1 MKKITNSIL
10 AFILTSLFGAS
21 TSAQFS
27 LAIESVVVGNAGNAD
42 DSTGFGGVDYTYQIG
57 TYEVTNAQYASF
69 LNAVASSDPHGLY
82 ITPMGGSFGG
92 ITRSGSS
99 GSYTYSTISGRENN
113 PVTFVSFWDAA
124 RFVNWLTTGNT
135 ETGVYQLSAA
145 GISNNS
151 IVRDPTA
158 WAAGGVAVAS
168 EDEWYKAAYYDPTKN
183 NGAGGYWLYPNQA
196 DAISITEAN
205 YANSTG
211 VLTEAGSYTGVS
223 SYYGTYDQ
231 GGNVWEWNED
241 IFDGGA
247 SRILRGGALQEPVDR
262 LSSSH
267 RETLVAS
274 DFYADR
280 GFRITSLAPI
290 PEPATVG
297 TVFGLFA
304 LVFIGRRRLN
314 RRQRS

>member
-1 MKKITNSIL
+1 MTKITNTIL
-10 AFILTSLFGAS
+10 AFILTAGFSVNTF
-21 TSAQFS
+21 AQFS
-27 LAIESVVVGNAGNAD
+27 LAIDTVAVGNAGNAD
-42 DSTGFGGVDYTYQIG
+42 DSTGFGGVDYAYQIG
-57 TYEVTNAQYASF
+57 TYEVTNAQYTTF

-92 ITRSGSS
+92 IMRSGSS

-113 PVTFVSFWDAA
+113 PVNFVSFWDAA
-124 RFVNWLTTGNT
+124 RFANWLTSGNT
-135 ETGVYQLSAA
+135 ETGVYQLSAT

-183 NGAGGYWLYPNQA
+183 NGVGGYWLYPNKA
-196 DAISITEAN
+196 DTISTVDAN
-205 YANSTG
+205 FANSTG
-211 VLTEAGSYTGVS
+211 VLTEAGAYTS
-223 SYYGTYDQ
+223 ALSYYGTYDQ

-247 SRILRGGALQEPVDR
+247 SRVLRGGALQEPVDR
-262 LSSSH
+262 LSSAY
-267 RETLVAS
+267 RDTLVAF

-290 PEPATVG
+290 PEPSTVG
-297 TVFGLFA
+297 SGFGFVA
-304 LVFIGRRRLN
+304 LVVIGLRRIK
-314 RRQRS
+314 RRPRS